1 MVTGARLRIGELSK
15 RVGVSPELL
24 RAWESRYELMSPE
37 RTPGGLRLFSE
48 EDEIRVRRMCAHVA
62 AGVPASEAARLAK
75 FEDAGVGATDAGR
88 GFADVESLLEEATD
102 SLDELEM
109 QSALDALFERLS
121 LPRALGEV
129 ILPFFNRVGE
139 RWAASQLSVAQE
151 HFASNVIGARLRA
164 LSRGWGGGVGPR
176 VVLACPPGERH
187 DLGLLCFG
195 LILREQGWRI
205 TYFGADTP
213 LEDIAIGLGTVSPTM
228 VVLCATT
235 PEPLEAARREIALL
249 AQRVRVGVGG
259 AGAREELVVDLG
271 AELLAKDP
279 VTAAEQLRPR
289 VLA

>member
-1 MVTGARLRIGELSK
+1 MVRGARLRIGELSK

-48 EDEIRVRRMCAHVA
+48 EDETRVRRMCAHVA

-75 FEDAGVGATDAGR
+75 FEDAGVGEPDAGR

-102 SLDELEM
+102 SLDELGM
-109 QSALDALFERLS
+109 QSALDALFQRLS

-164 LSRGWGGGVGPR
+164 LTRGWGGGVGPR

-195 LILREQGWRI
+195 LILRERGWRI

-213 LEDIAIGLGTVSPTM
+213 LEDITIGLGTVSPTM

-249 AQRVRVGVGG
+249 AQRVRVAVGG
-259 AGAREELVVDLG
+259 AGASEELVVGLG
-271 AELLAKDP
+271 AELLAEDP
-279 VTAAEQLRPR
+279 VNAAEQLRPR
-289 VLA
+289 MLA

>member
-1 MVTGARLRIGELSK
+1 MVRGARLRIGELSK

-48 EDEIRVRRMCAHVA
+48 EDEVRVRRMCAHVA

-75 FEDAGVGATDAGR
+75 FEDAGVGGPDAGR
-88 GFADVESLLEEATD
+88 GFADVESLLDEATD

-109 QSALDALFERLS
+109 QSALDALFQRLS
-121 LPRALGEV
+121 LPRALQEV

-139 RWAASQLSVAQE
+139 RWAASELSVAQE
-151 HFASNVIGARLRA
+151 HFASNVIGARLRG

-195 LILREQGWRI
+195 LILRERGWRI

-213 LEDIAIGLGTVSPTM
+213 LEDIAIGLGTVLPTM

-259 AGAREELVVDLG
+259 AGASEELVVGLG
-271 AELLAKDP
+271 AELLAEDP
-279 VTAAEQLRPR
+279 VYAAEQLRPR
-289 VLA
+289 MLA